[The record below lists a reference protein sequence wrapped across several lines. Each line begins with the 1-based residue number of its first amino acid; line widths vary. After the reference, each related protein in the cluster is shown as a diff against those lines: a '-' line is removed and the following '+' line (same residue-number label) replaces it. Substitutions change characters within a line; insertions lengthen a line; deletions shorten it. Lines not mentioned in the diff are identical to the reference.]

1 MSPFRLGDVEVGGP
15 RLTILAGPCLAE
27 SREMCVEVAQTM
39 KPLCERYGF
48 GYVFKASFDKANRTS
63 AGSQRGVGLDE
74 GVALIASVGAEFGV
88 PTTTDVHL
96 PDQAAVVASQ
106 IDLLQVPAFLCRQ
119 SDLLEACAVTGRP
132 VNVKKGQFLAP
143 HDARNIV
150 EKLGAFGATGTM
162 LTERGTTFG
171 YNSLIVDFPGLEIMR
186 GFGVPVC
193 FDATHSAQRP
203 GGAGTSSGGVR
214 ESIPAMVRA
223 AVAVGVDALFLE
235 VHPDPA
241 HALSDRETQ
250 WPLERAEE
258 LLEMAARFYDRSPSP
273 RVRGEGERNSLS
285 SHSALL
291 GTISGSQS

>member
-1 MSPFRLGDVEVGGP
+1 MIPFSVGTGSTAPVEIGGS
-15 RLTILAGPCLAE
+15 RLTIIAGPCLAE
-27 SREMCVEVAQTM
+27 SRDLCMRVAETM
-39 KPLCERYGF
+39 KPLCEHLGF

-63 AGSQRGVGLDE
+63 AGSHRGEGMEAGLE
-74 GVALIASVGAEFGV
+74 IIRSVGAEFGL

-96 PDQAAVVASQ
+96 PDQAAPVAEAV
-106 IDLLQVPAFLCRQ
+106 DLLQIPAFLSRQ

-143 HDARNIV
+143 GDTKNIV
-150 EKLGAFGATGTM
+150 EKLQAFGAKGAM

-171 YNSLIVDFPGLEIMR
+171 YNALVVDMPGLEVMR
-186 GFGVPVC
+186 SFGVPVC

-223 AVAVGVDALFLE
+223 AVAVGIDALFLE

-241 HALSDRETQ
+241 NAASDRETQ
-250 WPLERAEE
+250 WPLARAEE
-258 LLEMAARFYDRSPSP
+258 LLQSVARLRDAVHR
-273 RVRGEGERNSLS
+273 
-285 SHSALL
+285 
-291 GTISGSQS
+291 